1 MGLRWKRFLLGRKVR
16 RIQRSL
22 ERLAKAAARE
32 PLWVTRYGAFYIH
45 PRHLVYWICVK
56 TDAERDRLASD
67 PNLVASLHHTLVECD
82 YPLEGRSD
90 VHIGFESQETVDRE
104 SEGNWWYHWK

>member
-1 MGLRWKRFLLGRKVR
+1 
-16 RIQRSL
+16 
-22 ERLAKAAARE
+22 
-32 PLWVTRYGAFYIH
+32 
-45 PRHLVYWICVK
+45 VYWICVR

-67 PNLVASLHHTLVECD
+67 PNLVASLRQTLVECA
-82 YPLEGRSD
+82 YPLEGRSE